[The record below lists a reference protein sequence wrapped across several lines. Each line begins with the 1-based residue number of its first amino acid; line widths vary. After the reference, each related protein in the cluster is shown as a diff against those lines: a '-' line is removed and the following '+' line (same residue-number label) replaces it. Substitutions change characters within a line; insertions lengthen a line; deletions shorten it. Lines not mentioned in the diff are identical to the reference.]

1 MMKNQL
7 QRLAAAAEGVTSIE
21 YALIASLLAIVI
33 ITAVT
38 GIGSSVKGMFET
50 VAGGMP

>member
-1 MMKNQL
+1 MMKKRMQ
-7 QRLAAAAEGVTSIE
+7 QFSRAVEGITSIE
-21 YALIASLLAIVI
+21 YALIASLLANVI

-50 VAGGMP
+50 IAGGMP